1 MASGPFI
8 DVHSTLQFVGKSH
21 RCIPWLGRSSRAT
34 AQRFIFRTPEICI
47 KQDQGTR
54 DGFSL
59 IFEEDEV
66 DSLIELLAQAKLEL
80 AEDRRVMLENED
92 N

>member
-1 MASGPFI
+1 M
-8 DVHSTLQFVGKSH
+8 VGKIEPRYGAEVYISDS
-21 RCIPWLGRSSRAT
+21 GK
-34 AQRFIFRTPEICI
+34 ICI

-54 DGFSL
+54 DGFTL

-66 DSLIELLAQAKLEL
+66 DSLIELLVQAKLEL